1 MPKIV
6 IEPQYCKGCLFCA
19 EACPK
24 NVIGTTTAVNEKGY
38 QYAVPLN
45 PDDCIGCAICATV
58 CPDAAIEVY
67 K

>member
-6 IEPQYCKGCLFCA
+6 IEPKYCKGCLFCA
-19 EACPK
+19 EFCPK
-24 NVIGTTTAVNEKGY
+24 KVIGLGTAVNEKGY
-38 QYAVPLN
+38 QYAVVRN
-45 PDDCIGCAICATV
+45 PDDCVGCAICATV

>member
-6 IEPQYCKGCLFCA
+6 VLSEYCKGCMFCA

-24 NVIGTTTAVNEKGY
+24 KVIGSSGSANAKGY
-38 QYAVPLN
+38 QYAAALS